1 MKKFEV
7 RFPSKDLLVPGA
19 CYLVFEALCVYM
31 FVLSKQK
38 FKVALMVLMIV
49 LSVMFVMIVVAT
61 CLFHLRVSDDVF
73 KVRTRF
79 GKSYR
84 FDLKDIKEIECSN
97 HYRPKSGPL
106 YEIIIYTDG
115 NDLDLNHSMENFDIF
130 AGYLLAKYE
139 NGEFRKGVL
148 SKDSIGIL
156 KKITQ
161 IKK

>member
-7 RFPSKDLLVPGA
+7 RFPSKDLLVTGA
-19 CYLVFEALCVYM
+19 CYLAFEALCVYM

-38 FKVALMVLMIV
+38 SLMVLMIV
-49 LSVMFVMIVVAT
+49 LSVMFAMIVVVN

-115 NDLDLNHSMENFDIF
+115 NDLELNHSMENFDIF

-148 SKDSIGIL
+148 SMDDIEML
-156 KKITQ
+156 KKFAQ